1 MSNLDD
7 MRAVA
12 KSKLGLDLTDDP
24 EYFIH
29 LEFVGA
35 NSDNK
40 SGKSNKFWQV
50 GVFAVGNHRYVAV
63 RRWGKYGT
71 NGQCKA
77 QSQTPRWTAI
87 NFAEDNEQ
95 KKRDKGYT
103 KEVDIIT
110 RLATIVDE
118 E

>member
-1 MSNLDD
+1 MSNLDR
-7 MRAVA
+7 MREVA
-12 KSKLGLDLTDDP
+12 KAKLGLDLTDDP

-35 NSDNK
+35 NSANV

-50 GVFAVGNHRYVAV
+50 GVFAVGSRFVAV

-77 QSQTPRWTAI
+77 ERETSRWSAM
-87 NFAEDNEQ
+87 NFAEANEQ
-95 KKRDKGYT
+95 KKRDKGYS

-110 RLATIVDE
+110 RLATLVDE
-118 E
+118 D